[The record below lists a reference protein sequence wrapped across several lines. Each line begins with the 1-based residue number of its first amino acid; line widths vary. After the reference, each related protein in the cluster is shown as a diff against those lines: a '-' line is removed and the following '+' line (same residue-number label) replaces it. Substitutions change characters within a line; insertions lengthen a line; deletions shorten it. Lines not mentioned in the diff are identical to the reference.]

1 MTGIQENTWK
11 LMAGE
16 ASFLDIPTPTLEKWV
31 EDYPY
36 FGVAQ
41 FFLAA
46 RLQQEGKRDL
56 YKTNYYFTNP
66 LWLQWHLG
74 TATGIQAGKAATHA
88 SAEILPEPEREET
101 HPATVDMDN
110 KIAGM
115 LSEQFAEFKK
125 PLQPDTQLEIDSLE
139 ERLHTIDYFASQ
151 GIKVDLSAMPQD
163 KLTNHLRKF
172 TDWLKQMKHM
182 DNSGSEHLDSN
193 PDREIAVVEN
203 ARHSNKPREVLTEA
217 MAEVLEKQG
226 QVDKAIQLYIKLS
239 FLNPEKS
246 SYFAAKIEQLKGI

>member
-1 MTGIQENTWK
+1 MIGIQENTWK

-16 ASFLDIPTPTLEKWV
+16 ASFQDIPTPTLEKWV

-56 YKTNYYFTNP
+56 SKTNYFFTKP

-74 TATGIQAGKAATHA
+74 AAADIRAENTATP
-88 SAEILPEPEREET
+88 SPAEIDPEQEMEES
-101 HPATVDMDN
+101 HPAPVAMEN

-125 PLQPDTQLEIDSLE
+125 PLHPDTQLEFDSLE
-139 ERLHTIDYFASQ
+139 EKLHTIDYFASQ

-163 KLTNHLRKF
+163 KLTNHLLKF

-182 DNSGSEHLDSN
+182 DSSGSEHLDSN
-193 PDREIAVVEN
+193 PDRENAVVEN